1 MAKLSFSEKMEEVQ
15 EIASAD
21 IIWEEIGKLA
31 KDSLISKGN
40 DLPRILIIRNR
51 LENDMKKG
59 IIKDLAD
66 EIINVCQI
74 ESLPSLRKR

>member
-1 MAKLSFSEKMEEVQ
+1 MEEVQ

-66 EIINVCQI
+66 EIINVCQM

>member
-1 MAKLSFSEKMEEVQ
+1 MEEVQ

-51 LENDMKKG
+51 LQENDVADKIMQKG

>member
-1 MAKLSFSEKMEEVQ
+1 MEEVQ

-51 LENDMKKG
+51 LENDIADKIMQKG

-66 EIINVCQI
+66 EIINVCQM

>member
-1 MAKLSFSEKMEEVQ
+1 MQ

-66 EIINVCQI
+66 EIINVCQM

>member
-66 EIINVCQI
+66 EIINVCQM